1 MSQAQVRDPVGES
14 VHGSRSPLWQRVS
27 GAVRLEPAAWQEIL
41 DDAASIGQA
50 GLVVAV
56 AAAASALAALFAP
69 EDASNLAILSA
80 ISTFSSWGIVA
91 LLLWGLSNWFRHSMR
106 AGAAFRIV
114 GFSMAPLALLA
125 LAAFPVSV
133 VQMVARLLGFSLF
146 FAALVGGTRQA
157 LGVETTRAA
166 FVCVMTGLVTVFLS
180 MLLLFLAAG
189 G

>member
-14 VHGSRSPLWQRVS
+14 VQDSPSSFWQRVS
-27 GAVRLEPAAWQEIL
+27 GAVRLEPAAWQEVL
-41 DDAASIGQA
+41 DDPASIGQA
-50 GLVVAV
+50 GLVVTV
-56 AAAASALAALFAP
+56 AAAASALAALLGP
-69 EDASNLAILSA
+69 EDPSNLAIRSVL
-80 ISTFSSWGIVA
+80 STFASWGIVA
-91 LLLWGLSNWFRHSMR
+91 SLLWGLSNWFRHSMR
-106 AGAAFRIV
+106 AGTAFRIV
-114 GFSMAPLALLA
+114 GFSMAPLVLLGF
-125 LAAFPVSV
+125 AAIPVAV
-133 VQMVARLLGFSLF
+133 VQMVVRLLAFSLF